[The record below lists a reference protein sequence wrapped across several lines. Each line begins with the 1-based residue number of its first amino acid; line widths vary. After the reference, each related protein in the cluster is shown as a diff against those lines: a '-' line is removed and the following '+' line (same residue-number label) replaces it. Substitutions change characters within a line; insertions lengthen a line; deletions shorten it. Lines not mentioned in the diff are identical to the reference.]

1 MNNKKTI
8 EYIKHSDC
16 CGCYSCMNICPKD
29 AITMQEDER
38 GFSHPLINH
47 GLCIDCGLCYD
58 RCPVNN
64 EIKYTGSFEPVSYS
78 LSASPEI
85 CLRSTSGGA
94 FSLLANQVLS
104 DKGVV
109 FGAKSNGLEEV
120 WHDDTETIE
129 GLDSLRR
136 SKYFQ
141 SNIGFT
147 YRKIKKYLRDE
158 RKVLFV
164 GTPCQVAGLKSY
176 LGKDY
181 EKLIT
186 CDLICHGVPS
196 KAVFR
201 RFVKEVEKLKNAKL
215 KRYYRDSDQWAPS
228 IFACEYEFES
238 ENARCPNAHLPFSG
252 KPTALEERSDKKG
265 WKEVEPYDK
274 DWFNQLF
281 HSNLI
286 QRKSCR
292 HCRFCHIP
300 RVGEI
305 TLGDDW
311 RYYNKHINEPDN
323 LRLGRSYVII
333 NNKKGELFFKEASRE
348 LKDIE
353 PAGYLEGGHI
363 NTPPIENPLSEL
375 FFKTIKTKNITEVM
389 WDFTTKKTFSVYFYL
404 FRKNPF
410 LYIKA
415 FVNRIKVRFI
425 RFVR

>member
-1 MNNKKTI
+1 MKNKKTI
-8 EYIKHSDC
+8 EYIEHSDC

-29 AITMQEDER
+29 AISMQEDER
-38 GFSHPLINH
+38 GFAHPVINH
-47 GLCIDCGLCYD
+47 DLCIDCGLCYD

-64 EIKYTGSFEPVSYS
+64 EIKQTGSFEPVSYS

-201 RFVKEVEKLKNAKL
+201 RFVKEVEELKNAKL
-215 KRYYRDSDQWAPS
+215 KRYYRDSAQWAPS

-238 ENARCPNAHLPFSG
+238 ENARCPNAHLPFSE

-274 DWFNQLF
+274 DWFNQLY

-286 QRKSCR
+286 QRPSCQ
-292 HCRFCHIP
+292 HCRFCKIP
-300 RVGEI
+300 RVGELTI
-305 TLGDDW
+305 GDDW
-311 RYYNKHINEPDN
+311 RYYNQHINEPDK
-323 LRLGRSYVII
+323 LKFGRSLVII
-333 NNKKGELFFKEASRE
+333 NNEKGLSLFRSATKE
-348 LKDIE
+348 LKDIY
-353 PAGYLEGGHI
+353 PADYLEGGHI
-363 NTPPIENPLSEL
+363 SIPPIANPLSDR
-375 FFKTIKTKNITEVM
+375 FFSEIRRRRVIDTM
-389 WDFTTKKTFSVYFYL
+389 WDYTSKKTLRIKFYL
-404 FRKNPF
+404 FMSSPIRNTKMV
-410 LYIKA
+410 IKSL
-415 FVNRIKVRFI
+415 FSKL
-425 RFVR
+425 

>member
-1 MNNKKTI
+1 MINKKTI
-8 EYIKHSDC
+8 DFVRYSDC

-38 GFSHPLINH
+38 GFSHPVINPN
-47 GLCIDCGLCYD
+47 LCVGCGLCYD

-64 EIKYTGSFEPVSYS
+64 EIKQTGSFEPVSYS

-104 DKGVV
+104 EHGVV
-109 FGAKSNGLEEV
+109 FGARSNGLEDV
-120 WHDDTETIE
+120 WHDEAETIE

-147 YRKIKKYLRDE
+147 YRKIKQHLKNE

-164 GTPCQVAGLKSY
+164 GTPCQVAGLKSF

-201 RFVKEVEKLKNAKL
+201 RFVKEVEELKNAKL
-215 KRYYRDSDQWAPS
+215 KRYYRDSAQWAPS
-228 IFACEYEFES
+228 IFACEYVSKNED
-238 ENARCPNAHLPFSG
+238 ARSSKAHQQTSG
-252 KPTALEERSDKKG
+252 KPVDLNEMSEKKE

-311 RYYNKHINEPDN
+311 RYYNKHINEPDK

-333 NNKKGELFFKEASRE
+333 NNKIGELFFKEASRE

-353 PAGYLEGGHI
+353 PAGYLKGGHI

-389 WDFTTKKTFSVYFYL
+389 WNYTTKKTFKIKTYL
-404 FRKNPF
+404 FFYHLPVKFKNRVYY
-410 LYIKA
+410 LLKK
-415 FVNRIKVRFI
+415 FVK
-425 RFVR
+425 

>member
-1 MNNKKTI
+1 MKKKTI
-8 EYIKHSDC
+8 EYIKQSDC

-38 GFSHPLINH
+38 GFSHPIINH
-47 GLCIDCGLCYD
+47 DLCIDCGLCHD

-64 EIKYTGSFEPVSYS
+64 EIKQAESYEPVSYS

-94 FSLLANQVLS
+94 FSLLANQAFS
-104 DKGVV
+104 ENGVV

-120 WHDDTETIE
+120 WHDETESIE

-158 RKVLFV
+158 RMVLFV
-164 GTPCQVAGLKSY
+164 GTPCQVAGVKSY
-176 LGKDY
+176 LGKEY
-181 EKLIT
+181 ENLIT

-201 RFVKEVEKLKNAKL
+201 RFVKEMEELKKAKL
-215 KRYYRDSDQWAPS
+215 KRYYRDPAQWAPT
-228 IFACEYEFES
+228 IFTSEYES
-238 ENARCPNAHLPFSG
+238 LIDDARCSNAHLQSSG
-252 KPTALEERSDKKG
+252 QLVALNELSEKNG

-311 RYYNKHINEPDN
+311 RYYNRHINEPDK

-375 FFKTIKTKNITEVM
+375 FFKTIKKKNITEVM
-389 WDFTTKKTFSVYFYL
+389 WDFTTKKTF
-404 FRKNPF
+404 
-410 LYIKA
+410 
-415 FVNRIKVRFI
+415 RIKVYLYFNHLPNNLKNKVYHLLKKI
-425 RFVR
+425 IK